1 MFQNWPFFSSDIFYE
16 RNQDI
21 DIISS
26 KIFQALSDSSLE
38 NQQVVIWLPKW
49 HQRRKNG
56 SKWLKIGLKRLK
68 IYIRGEVLIKNGDMP

>member
-1 MFQNWPFFSSDIFYE
+1 MFQIWPFFSSDIFYG

-26 KIFQALSDSSLE
+26 KIFQAPSDSSLE

-49 HQRRKNG
+49 RQRRKNG